1 MGQAAYDL
9 APALRLML
17 MGIAI
22 AAGPLLWVWL
32 RTRRASLAQ
41 QLRAL
46 TLLTLFLTFDLVLF
60 GAFTRLTD
68 SGLGCPDWPGCY
80 GKASPLGAA
89 QEIASAQAAMPSGPV
104 SKLKAWIEMLH
115 RYLATGVGVLILTLA
130 AVSWLGA
137 RREPGASP
145 VSPWWPTVALAWV
158 CVQGG
163 FGALTVTMRLFPLIV
178 TLHLLGGL
186 ILLGLL
192 GALALRYDNWQR
204 NQLRLPVSMTLR
216 RAILLCAA
224 LLLAQVS
231 VGAWVSTNYAVL
243 ACPDFPTCQGRWWP
257 VMDFSQGF
265 QLWRELGLTSTG
277 AYISFPALTAIHF
290 THRLLAL
297 PLALSLLGLA
307 LVLYSVQP
315 MRARA
320 AALAGLVA
328 LQVATGVSNVVF
340 GWPLL
345 AAILHTGGAAAL
357 WLLLTWIWGSTCGV
371 KPQTVASAA
380 FGAGEKS

>member
-1 MGQAAYDL
+1 MEPAAYDL

-17 MGIAI
+17 MGIAV
-22 AAGPLLWVWL
+22 ATGPLLWVWL

-104 SKLKAWIEMLH
+104 TRFKAWVEMLH

-130 AVSWLGA
+130 AVSWWGA

-158 CVQGG
+158 CVQGA

-204 NQLRLPVSMTLR
+204 NQPRLPVSMTLR

-231 VGAWVSTNYAVL
+231 IGAWVSANYAVL

-340 GWPLL
+340 DWPLL

-371 KPQTVASAA
+371 RPQTVASAA
-380 FGAGEKS
+380 FGTGEKS

>member
-1 MGQAAYDL
+1 
-9 APALRLML
+9 
-17 MGIAI
+17 
-22 AAGPLLWVWL
+22 
-32 RTRRASLAQ
+32 
-41 QLRAL
+41 
-46 TLLTLFLTFDLVLF
+46 
-60 GAFTRLTD
+60 
-68 SGLGCPDWPGCY
+68 
-80 GKASPLGAA
+80 
-89 QEIASAQAAMPSGPV
+89 
-104 SKLKAWIEMLH
+104 
-115 RYLATGVGVLILTLA
+115 
-130 AVSWLGA
+130 
-137 RREPGASP
+137 
-145 VSPWWPTVALAWV
+145 
-158 CVQGG
+158 
-163 FGALTVTMRLFPLIV
+163 
-178 TLHLLGGL
+178 
-186 ILLGLL
+186 
-192 GALALRYDNWQR
+192 
-204 NQLRLPVSMTLR
+204 MTLR